1 PPGSEFRLPTE
12 AEWECAARAGTTT
25 RFSYGDDPDY
35 TSLSNHAWYF
45 LNAGL
50 TVHPVGQK
58 LPNPWG
64 LWVPGWYGDA
74 PLALTLRGS
83 HPFASVGSK
92 EVECRPDR
100 HDASRI
106 DVVMRHVVVALDVI
120 EIHCLRDA
128 GLLIQIEQV
137 SVKVFVIDDTTDVA
151 LEVPVIDGIETH
163 QRAEESPVGLD
174 ESRIEKKAPCT

>member
-1 PPGSEFRLPTE
+1 VDRLVAVSLAITRRLPIRTLDSVSCWSWVRHE
-12 AEWECAARAGTTT
+12 PFWA
-25 RFSYGDDPDY
+25 
-35 TSLSNHAWYF
+35 
-45 LNAGL
+45 
-50 TVHPVGQK
+50 
-58 LPNPWG
+58 
-64 LWVPGWYGDA
+64 WVPGWYGDA

-83 HPFASVGSK
+83 HPFASVGST